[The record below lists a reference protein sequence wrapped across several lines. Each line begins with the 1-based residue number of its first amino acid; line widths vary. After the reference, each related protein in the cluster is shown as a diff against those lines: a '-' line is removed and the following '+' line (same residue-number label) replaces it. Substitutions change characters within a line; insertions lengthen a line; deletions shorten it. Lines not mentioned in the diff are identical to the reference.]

1 MSQRTTPIPSRNILL
16 RPAFMVALGV
26 LVVSAVAL
34 GSVVSVLK
42 LHLKKAP
49 IEVDQR
55 VNSIPEQTPSWVRLG
70 PDIVE
75 EEAMV
80 EELGTTN
87 YLTRRYVERHPKDAG
102 KPISLD
108 LHLAYYTG
116 MIDTV
121 PHVPE
126 RCLVGGGWVLGGAT
140 SIIPLNLDETTWD
153 LDDAATREAAASN
166 PGTPSKVYSAR
177 LSMDSAYTKSPG
189 VRVRLP
195 RDADTISM
203 RITPFIQ
210 PGSDRRMFAGY
221 FFVANGGHVPSAE
234 DVRLLAF
241 KLDQYYAYYLKVQ
254 VSSQTVT
261 SEAELAQAAGS
272 LMSELLPE
280 IMRCVP
286 DWTDVD
292 RGDYPPDNP
301 KQLQAAGRGTSTP

>member
-1 MSQRTTPIPSRNILL
+1 MSTSSRNILL
-16 RPAFMVALGV
+16 RPAFLVSLGV

-34 GSVVSVLK
+34 GSGVSMLQ

-55 VNSIPEQTPSWVRLG
+55 VNSIPDQTPSWTRLG
-70 PDIVE
+70 PDVIE
-75 EEAMV
+75 EAAMV
-80 EELGTTN
+80 EELGTSN
-87 YLTRRYVERHPKDAG
+87 YLSRRYVERNPQDDA
-102 KPISLD
+102 KPIALD

-126 RCLVGGGWVLGGAT
+126 RCLVGGGWVLGGGTTIQALDLDRST
-140 SIIPLNLDETTWD
+140 WELDE
-153 LDDAATREAAASN
+153 AATREAAASN
-166 PGTPSKVYSAR
+166 PGVPSRVYSAR
-177 LSMDSAYTKSPG
+177 LSMDSAYTRAPG

-195 RDADTISM
+195 RDPESIAM

-210 PGSDRRMFAGY
+210 PGSDRRMYAGY
-221 FFVANGGHVPSAE
+221 FFIANGGHVPSAE

-254 VSSQTVT
+254 ISSQTVA
-261 SEAELAQAAGS
+261 SEAELARAAGS
-272 LMSELLPE
+272 LLSELLPE

-286 DWTDVD
+286 DWTDVE
-292 RGDYPPDNP
+292 RGEFPPDNP
-301 KQLQAAGRGTSTP
+301 KKLQNPQGASRP